1 MTISTAVTAQ
11 NGGYLKIKVT
21 GVAAVTVGGI
31 GYLANPEGVPLG
43 ITRAWVYFRTGSTGA
58 ATFDAGIVANL
69 TVAEDHSL
77 LDFAAA
83 IQATV
88 GGKFVYGPT
97 AQVAITENPTLKWG
111 ATDLLVFQSAQSTVG
126 LDADVYIEYIRLA

>member
-1 MTISTAVTAQ
+1 MTIDRTLTAQ
-11 NGGYLKIKVT
+11 KGAYMKIAVT
-21 GVAAVTVGGI
+21 GVVTTGAGGI
-31 GYLANPEGVPLG
+31 GSLLNPEGVLLG

-58 ATFDAGIVANL
+58 ATFDVGIGATAASANAS
-69 TVAEDHSL
+69 VM
-77 LDFAAA
+77 DFADA

-88 GGKFVYGPT
+88 GGKMIYGPV

-111 ATDLLVFQSAQSTVG
+111 ATEYLVFTSAQSTVG